1 MAKPILNVQRQS
13 IPTVSDAYSNL
24 LGIKDDSHFINI
36 SLSQLDEID
45 DQPFPINE
53 DKVTQIAESI
63 NNVGVLEPLIVVP
76 NGERYNILSGRHRFR
91 ACKLLDKQ
99 DIPCYVKNVSDD
111 IARYIILATNTDRNN
126 EYKPSV
132 YARAYAEQKEL
143 MKKLGKKTVSSIA
156 EKNGMNSKQ
165 IYRYIRLTYLVDEFT
180 EWVDNEKIAFLTG
193 VELSYLTDEQQR
205 VIVDFMSNNSIPEKA
220 LTLETAQRLHKAADK
235 NGDTQSFEDNFENI
249 FYNRSVETNKENPT
263 EKKNIE
269 TEQET
274 IPDEDFS
281 DEDDTDS
288 VNNTDYEPGYE
299 SDSEELSDNENPDED
314 DTVREAKQAETV
326 RKTDKKDDFEE
337 TVKGYMILA
346 LKSFGIPDD
355 EISESQLD
363 YILVNNNKKQA
374 VEVYRKGV

>member
-36 SLSQLDEID
+36 PLSRLDEID

-53 DKVTQIAESI
+53 DKVTQIADSI
-63 NNVGVLEPLIVVP
+63 ENVGVLEPLIVVP

-91 ACKLLDKQ
+91 ACKLLDKKE
-99 DIPCYVKNVSDD
+99 IPCYVKNVSDN

-165 IYRYIRLTYLVDEFT
+165 IYRYIRLTYLIDEFMD
-180 EWVDNEKIAFLTG
+180 WVDNEKIAFLTG
-193 VELSYLTDEQQR
+193 VELSYLTDEQQS
-205 VIVDFMSNNSIPEKA
+205 VVLNFMLDKSISEKV
-220 LTLETAQRLHKAADK
+220 LTLETAQRLHKAVDNL
-235 NGDTQSFEDNFENI
+235 NGDTQKFEDNIENI
-249 FYNRSVETNKENPT
+249 FCNKSDTVNVKDSEEHLS

-281 DEDDTDS
+281 DKDDTDS
-288 VNNTDYEPGYE
+288 VNNTDYEPIVE
-299 SDSEELSDNENPDED
+299 SEEFSDDED
-314 DTVREAKQAETV
+314 DTVREAKQTETV
-326 RKTDKKDDFEE
+326 HKTDKKDDFAE
-337 TVKGYMILA
+337 TIKGYMILA

-363 YILVNNNKKQA
+363 YILVNNSKKQA

>member
-36 SLSQLDEID
+36 SLSRLDEID
-45 DQPFPINE
+45 NQPFPINE
-53 DKVTQIAESI
+53 DKVAQIAESI

-91 ACKLLDKQ
+91 ACKLLNKQ

-156 EKNGMNSKQ
+156 EQNGMNSKQ

-220 LTLETAQRLHKAADK
+220 LTLETAQRFHKAADNI
-235 NGDTQSFEDNFENI
+235 NGDTQFEDNIENI
-249 FYNRSVETNKENPT
+249 FYNRSLETNKENPT

-269 TEQET
+269 TEQEN

-281 DEDDTDS
+281 DDT
-288 VNNTDYEPGYE
+288 NYEPVYE
-299 SDSEELSDNENPDED
+299 SDSEELSDNEIPDED
-314 DTVREAKQAETV
+314 DTVKEAKQAETV
-326 RKTDKKDDFEE
+326 RKNDKKDDFEE

-346 LKSFGIPDD
+346 LKSFGISDD

-363 YILVNNNKKQA
+363 YILVNNSKSQA
-374 VEVYRKGV
+374 KETYRKGV

>member
-36 SLSQLDEID
+36 SLSRLDEID

-53 DKVTQIAESI
+53 DKVAQIAESI

-91 ACKLLDKQ
+91 ACKLLDKKE
-99 DIPCYVKNVSDD
+99 IPCYVKNVSDD

-156 EKNGMNSKQ
+156 EQNGMNSKQ

-180 EWVDNEKIAFLTG
+180 EWVDNEKIAFMTG
-193 VELSYLTDEQQR
+193 VELSYLTDEQQL

-220 LTLETAQRLHKAADK
+220 LTLETAQRLHKAADDI
-235 NGDTQSFEDNFENI
+235 NGDTQFEDNIENI

-263 EKKNIE
+263 EKKIDN
-269 TEQET
+269 
-274 IPDEDFS
+274 DNFD
-281 DEDDTDS
+281 DDTDS

-299 SDSEELSDNENPDED
+299 SDSEELSDNEIPDED
-314 DTVREAKQAETV
+314 DTVREAKQSEPV

-337 TVKGYMILA
+337 MVKGYMILA

>member
-45 DQPFPINE
+45 NQPFPINE
-53 DKVTQIAESI
+53 DKVAQIAESI

-165 IYRYIRLTYLVDEFT
+165 IYRYIRLTYLVDDVM

-193 VELSYLTDEQQR
+193 VELSYLTDEQQL

-220 LTLETAQRLHKAADK
+220 LTLETAQRLHKAVDN

-249 FYNRSVETNKENPT
+249 FYNRPVETNKENPS

-269 TEQET
+269 TEQEN

-281 DEDDTDS
+281 DDT
-288 VNNTDYEPGYE
+288 NYEPVYE
-299 SDSEELSDNENPDED
+299 SESEPEFSDDEISSEIPDED
-314 DTVREAKQAETV
+314 DTVKETKQAASV

-337 TVKGYMILA
+337 MVKGYMILA

-363 YILVNNNKKQA
+363 YILVNNSKKQA